1 MQINRTLLAHA
12 LRVSLEAVQA
22 QAEEAKT
29 EVELEHTWYAK
40 IVDVEELK
48 LASASEQQEQW
59 QVKAKKND
67 DMRYGGCVR
76 VRSIN
81 GERYVMT
88 IKNFEDGKRGVL
100 ENEFDISQ
108 DGFEAVKRISESGMI
123 KTRYTFPIEGTEYHW
138 EIDVFSG
145 SESNGSW
152 IKIDLEVDDP
162 NFQIPAFPIQLT
174 GVIADRPGQRSEEEE
189 QLIEDLMKRYFRANN
204 PFTIER

>member
-1 MQINRTLLAHA
+1 MRINREFLTNALNLA
-12 LRVSLEAVQA
+12 LEADQA
-22 QAEEAKT
+22 QAESAKT
-29 EVELEHTWYAK
+29 EVELEHTWYAR
-40 IVDVEELK
+40 IEDVEELK
-48 LASASEQQEQW
+48 SAASVEKQEQW

-108 DGFEAVKRISESGMI
+108 DGFEAVKRISDTGMI
-123 KTRYTFPIEGTEYHW
+123 KTRYTFPIEGSDYHW

-145 SESNGSW
+145 SESNRCW
-152 IKIDLEVDDP
+152 VKIDLEVDDP
-162 NFQIPAFPIQLT
+162 NFQIPAFPIRLT

-189 QLIEDLMKRYFRANN
+189 RLIEDLMKRYFRANN